1 MGGSLVPR
9 KFSKLQLYLISAH
22 VAFSADSIFANR
34 SVSDSRADVLGFVL
48 RPAARARAAEA
59 PGAGGALVLELQ
71 TPGAARRSVGKYRRK
86 HFIYKAGA
94 RACLGSNL

>member
-1 MGGSLVPR
+1 
-9 KFSKLQLYLISAH
+9 
-22 VAFSADSIFANR
+22 
-34 SVSDSRADVLGFVL
+34 VSDSRADVLGFVL

-59 PGAGGALVLELQ
+59 PGAGGAGGALVLELQ